1 MTKKPAVHDLN
12 ARMAASRP
20 EEGARLLAGLNA
32 TDAFNLL
39 LEHPQPG
46 QVVVHLPA
54 ESLYLMMMEL
64 GPDDALILLELA
76 SPEQVQSFI
85 DLDCWDRDRL
95 NVHKARTWF
104 LLVNELEDEAFV
116 RNFRR
121 MDLSLLVAFFYRHL
135 RVLKLDNP
143 DDEIVQD
150 GLTLLT
156 PDGRHLIQFTCN
168 REISR
173 LINALLLRLSRLDLD
188 LFLELL
194 EAIYWEAGPEVEESA
209 YQERVG
215 RLESRGFPEYHTAIE
230 ILATVDLERFRPA
243 EKIAP
248 PATAENPEA
257 VFASSQYLIRY
268 EHPET
273 LLRRVLARP
282 FDGREEVSVEIMGLA
297 NMAVIADRTPFFELE
312 KVRRLVS
319 RTDGYISIGLE
330 YLTGDNLEQA
340 RDLLLHRRIIDL
352 HKIGRTLVLQA
363 VKQARQLLPRVA
375 LDRRNAAAL
384 LLDGPEGELLA
395 GLLQPEPV
403 RSADNEA
410 LLWTERRQVDETLVQ
425 LARLER
431 LVDLLAT
438 RLGITPEAVKALE
451 LDDTNLPTAADL
463 SFRVLFNTF
472 RCHDLLGRTP
482 SLAPLTP
489 PDLPALARQVVN
501 RRVRPAFSAKAQRQF
516 AAWVAA
522 QVEPEA
528 VAGVQEILDRYTATL
543 AEELARADLA
553 PPFHHEVL
561 IRLR

>member
-46 QVVVHLPA
+46 RVVIHLPA

-64 GPDDALILLELA
+64 GPEDALILLELA

-104 LLVNELEDEAFV
+104 LLVNELEDDAFV

-215 RLESRGFPEYHTAIE
+215 RLESRGFPEYHAAIE

-319 RTDGYISIGLE
+319 RTDGYISISLE

-352 HKIGRTLVLQA
+352 HKIGRTLVLQT

-403 RSADNEA
+403 RFADNEA
-410 LLWTERRQVDETLVQ
+410 LLWTERRQVDETLAR

-438 RLGITPEAVKALE
+438 RLGITPETVKT
-451 LDDTNLPTAADL
+451 LDLDGTNLPMAADL

-482 SLAPLTP
+482 SLTPLTP
-489 PDLPALARQVVN
+489 PDLAALARLVVN

-528 VAGVQEILDRYTATL
+528 VAGVQEILDRYTAAL

-553 PPFHHEVL
+553 PPFRHEVL